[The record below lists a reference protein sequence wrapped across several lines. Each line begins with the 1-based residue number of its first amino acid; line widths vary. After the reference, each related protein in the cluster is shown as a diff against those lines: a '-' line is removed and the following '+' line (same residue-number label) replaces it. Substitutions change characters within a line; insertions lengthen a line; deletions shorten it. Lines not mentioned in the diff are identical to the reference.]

1 MAETLLTK
9 LCIALI
15 IFVLLILIRQKNIFP
30 HPELLALFFAV
41 FFIDN
46 LLIVLTN
53 RFSSLQLIT
62 NTIWEGFLVCGWSGK
77 LYSIVCMVILLY
89 LTRKMLRTEDLG
101 LTFRQNPGSV
111 LPACTATLLLAAWAF
126 LVGISSP
133 KGKLDVP
140 TLAYLA
146 VMPGLNEELVYRGFL
161 LAILN
166 KIIPGNLN
174 LLGTPFGWGI
184 IVTSLLFGLLHGF
197 WLDHNLAVHIEAI
210 ALRNATISGL
220 IFAWLRSRTGS
231 LVMPVIA
238 HGLEDFLFFLPRMV

>member
-15 IFVLLILIRQKNIFP
+15 IFFLLIRIQRKSIFT
-30 HPELLALFFAV
+30 HPALLALFFAV

-53 RFSSLQLIT
+53 RFSSLQMIP
-62 NTIWEGFLVCGWSGK
+62 NTIWEGFLICGWSGK

-89 LTRKMLRTEDLG
+89 LTRKMLRTEDVG

-111 LPACTATLLLAAWAF
+111 LPACTVALLLEAWA
-126 LVGISSP
+126 LIVGVSSP
-133 KGKLDVP
+133 KGKLDFP

-146 VMPGLNEELVYRGFL
+146 FMPGLNEELIYRGIL
-161 LAILN
+161 LAILF
-166 KIIPGNLN
+166 KIFPENLN
-174 LLGTPFGWGI
+174 LLGAPFGWGI

-197 WLDHNLAVHIEAI
+197 WLDNNLAVHIEVI

-220 IFAWLRSRTGS
+220 VFAWLKARTGS
-231 LVMPVIA
+231 LVMPVMA
-238 HGLEDFLFFLPRMV
+238 HSLEDFLFFLPRMV